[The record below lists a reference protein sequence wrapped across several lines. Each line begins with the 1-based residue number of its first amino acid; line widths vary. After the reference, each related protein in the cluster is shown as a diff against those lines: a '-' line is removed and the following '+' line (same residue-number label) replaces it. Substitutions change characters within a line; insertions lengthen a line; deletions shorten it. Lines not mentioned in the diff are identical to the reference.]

1 MQLRDAVVVVT
12 GGGSGIGAAL
22 VRRIAAASPAA
33 VVVAD
38 LDHAAARAVS
48 EQVDAAMATAASSDS
63 GSSNTAGD
71 RPAVWHVGCDVSEES
86 QVIDLVGAVQARHGT
101 IDLFCANAGI
111 ASGQGID
118 APDEVWDTVMAV
130 NVMSHV
136 YAARAL
142 VPGWIERGRG
152 HLLVT
157 ASAAGL
163 LSNLGDAPYSVSKHA
178 AVALAEWISITY
190 GDRGVG
196 VSCLCPQGVRT
207 PLLFGAQPSGDG
219 TPGSVVAGALA
230 AEVVKAQRILEPEQV
245 ADVTVAALAEDRFL
259 ILPHEEVASFEQA
272 RATDRE
278 RWLGAMRRL
287 QARLEQR

>member
-1 MQLRDAVVVVT
+1 MQLSDAVVVVT

-22 VRRIAAASPAA
+22 VERIAAESPAA

-38 LDHAAARAVS
+38 LDGEAAAAVS
-48 EQVDAAMATAASSDS
+48 ARVGAALAGAASS
-63 GSSNTAGD
+63 A
-71 RPAVWHVGCDVSEES
+71 AAIWHVECDVSDES
-86 QVIDLVGAVQARHGT
+86 QVIDLIAAVEARHGT

-118 APDEVWDTVMAV
+118 APDEVWDAVMAV
-130 NVMSHV
+130 NVMSHL

-142 VPGWIERGRG
+142 VPGWTARGRG

-207 PLLFGAQPSGDG
+207 PLLFGAHPPAAGSSGSAVD
-219 TPGSVVAGALA
+219 GALA

-259 ILPHEEVASFEQA
+259 ILPHDEVASFEQA
-272 RATDRE
+272 RAADRE
-278 RWLGAMRRL
+278 RWLGAMRRM
-287 QARLEQR
+287 QARLERR

>member
-1 MQLRDAVVVVT
+1 MELNGAVVVVT
-12 GGGSGIGAAL
+12 GGASGIGAAL
-22 VRRIAAASPAA
+22 VQRIARESPAA
-33 VVVAD
+33 LVVVD
-38 LDHAAARAVS
+38 RQAAAAAEVAV
-48 EQVDAAMATAASSDS
+48 AAS
-63 GSSNTAGD
+63 GVATGAE
-71 RPAVWHVGCDVSEES
+71 VWAASVDVSDQAAVVEL
-86 QVIDLVGAVQARHGT
+86 IDRVEDRAGP

-111 ASGQGID
+111 ASGMGLE
-118 APDEVWDTVMAV
+118 APDEVWEQVLAV
-130 NVMSHV
+130 NTMSHL

-142 VPGWIERGRG
+142 VPRWCERGRG

-163 LSNLGDAPYSVSKHA
+163 LTNLGDAPYSVSKHA

-207 PLLFGAQPSGDG
+207 PLLFGEGGVD
-219 TPGSVVAGALA
+219 GALA

-245 ADVTVAALAEDRFL
+245 ADITVAALAEDRFL
-259 ILPHEEVASFEQA
+259 ILPHEEVADYERA

-278 RWLGAMRRL
+278 RWLRAMRRL
-287 QARLEQR
+287 QSAIEGRRPR

>member
-22 VRRIAAASPAA
+22 VRAHRSGVPRGGGRGGPGPPLRPRRCASDCTRGGA
-33 VVVAD
+33 
-38 LDHAAARAVS
+38 S
-48 EQVDAAMATAASSDS
+48 TAA
-63 GSSNTAGD
+63 D
-71 RPAVWHVGCDVSEES
+71 RPAIWHVGCDVSDES
-86 QVIDLVGAVQARHGT
+86 QVIDLVAAVQARHGT

-118 APDEVWDTVMAV
+118 APDEVWNTVMAV
-130 NVMSHV
+130 NVMAHV

-163 LSNLGDAPYSVSKHA
+163 LTNLGDAPYSVSKHA
-178 AVALAEWISITY
+178 AVALAEWVSITY

-207 PLLFGAQPSGDG
+207 PLLFGTQPSADG
-219 TPGSVVAGALA
+219 TPGGGVGEVLA

-278 RWLGAMRRL
+278 RWLGSMRRL

>member
-1 MQLRDAVVVVT
+1 MQLENAVVVVT

-22 VRRIAAASPAA
+22 VERISREGPAALVVVDRDDAAAAA
-33 VVVAD
+33 VSDRVGSAATGTDVWHQQVDVAQEPQVVG
-38 LDHAAARAVS
+38 LI
-48 EQVDAAMATAASSDS
+48 EQV
-63 GSSNTAGD
+63 
-71 RPAVWHVGCDVSEES
+71 E
-86 QVIDLVGAVQARHGT
+86 QRHGP

-111 ASGQGID
+111 GSAMGVD
-118 APDEVWDTVMAV
+118 APDEVWDQVLAV
-130 NVMSHV
+130 NLMAHV

-142 VPGWIERGRG
+142 VPGWCERGRG

-163 LSNLGDAPYSVSKHA
+163 LSNIGDAPYTVSKHG

-207 PLLFGAQPSGDG
+207 PLLFGNDPTGE
-219 TPGSVVAGALA
+219 PGAGSLA
-230 AEVVKAQRILEPEQV
+230 TEVVKTQRILEPAQV
-245 ADVTVAALAEDRFL
+245 AEITVAALERDQFL
-259 ILPHEEVASFEQA
+259 ILPHEEVAGFEQA

-278 RWLGAMRRL
+278 RWLTAMRRL
-287 QARLEQR
+287 QARVDGA

>member
-1 MQLRDAVVVVT
+1 MADRVGAAVT
-12 GGGSGIGAAL
+12 G
-22 VRRIAAASPAA
+22 
-33 VVVAD
+33 
-38 LDHAAARAVS
+38 
-48 EQVDAAMATAASSDS
+48 
-63 GSSNTAGD
+63 
-71 RPAVWHVGCDVSEES
+71 PAVWHVGCDVSDES
-86 QVIDLVGAVQARHGT
+86 QVIDLIAKVETRHGT

-111 ASGQGID
+111 ASGQGIE
-118 APDEVWDTVMAV
+118 APDEVWDTVLAV

-207 PLLFGAQPSGDG
+207 PLLFGTHPSADG
-219 TPGSVVAGALA
+219 TSDDGAAGGTGSVVDGALA

-245 ADVTVAALAEDRFL
+245 AEVTVAALAEDRFL
-259 ILPHEEVASFEQA
+259 ILPHEEVASYEQA
-272 RATDRE
+272 RAADRE
-278 RWLGAMRRL
+278 RWLAAMRRL
-287 QARLEQR
+287 QARLEPR